1 MEAWYEKSFGHDY
14 LIVYKHRDVQGAY
27 AEVRK
32 MVDWLRLPDG
42 AQILD
47 LCCGTGRHS
56 LALADFGYNVTGI
69 DLSEVLLKQAVQ
81 SDEEKRVRWIRGDMR
96 SIPVQ
101 GPYDAVVNLFTSF
114 GYFDTE
120 EENVQVLREI
130 RRVLKP
136 GGGFILDF
144 LNPAYV
150 ERHLVPASER
160 ETDGLR
166 IRERRSIELGC
177 VVKRI
182 EISDVHEPTLEPRT
196 YIEKVRLFRPDQFRE
211 MMHRAGLVIDAMH
224 GGYDQSDYD
233 EASSVRQIYVGHAA
247 EEALF

>member
-1 MEAWYEKSFGHDY
+1 MEAWFEKSFGHDY

-27 AEVRK
+27 EEVRK
-32 MVDWLRLPDG
+32 MVDWLDLPKG

-56 LALADFGYNVTGI
+56 LALADFGYNVTGV
-69 DLSEVLLKQAVQ
+69 DLSEVLLEQAVQ

-96 SIPVQ
+96 NVPVE
-101 GPYDAVVNLFTSF
+101 GPYDAIVNLFTSF

-120 EENVQVLREI
+120 DENVQVLREI

-136 GGGFILDF
+136 GGVFIIDF

-150 ERHLVPASER
+150 ERHLVPSSER
-160 ETDGLR
+160 EIDGVR
-166 IRERRSIELGC
+166 IRERRSIESGC
-177 VVKRI
+177 VVKHI
-182 EISDVHEPTLEPRT
+182 EISDLKGSDKTSRT
-196 YIEKVRLFRPDQFRE
+196 YMEKVRLFRPEQFQE
-211 MMHRAGLVIDAMH
+211 MMNRAGLVIDAMY

-233 EASSVRQIYVGHAA
+233 EHTSVRQIYVGHSA
-247 EEALF
+247 EEVLS